1 MYQGLKAGTFFW
13 PGSDVAVNGT
23 FPNLYEIYNRY
34 VNAFL
39 LEEYL
44 TLTIAVGQI
53 PEKAYFSPTF
63 LNNFV
68 QCGKKARIQLTLF
81 WYNVE
86 PLFNYLFIPQEMF

>member
-34 VNAFL
+34 VNACASGIFDFNDCSGTDAR
-39 LEEYL
+39 ES
-44 TLTIAVGQI
+44 II
-53 PEKAYFSPTF
+53 FSPTF

-68 QCGKKARIQLTLF
+68 QWGKKARIQLILF
-81 WYNVE
+81 QYNVK
-86 PLFNYLFIPQEMF
+86 PLFNYIFIPQEMF